1 MSAERGSRRLLLVCL
16 AAYALFLAWTVFWPT
31 GRIAGSV
38 VLHADDAAL
47 TLGVPAR
54 IIDPSRMEFALN
66 AAMVAPLVVLAV
78 LLWPRWGWERWTAY
92 AFVASSAVELTQGL
106 FLPMRSAQYV
116 DVVANTC
123 GAGLGA
129 VLGRLLLAVRSR
141 AVAEPAAEP
150 AEE

>member
-1 MSAERGSRRLLLVCL
+1 MSADHRSRRGVLVTCL
-16 AAYALFLAWTVFWPT
+16 AAYGLFLAWTVFWPT
-31 GRIAGSV
+31 GRIASAV

-66 AAMVAPLVVLAV
+66 AAMVTPLVLLAV

-106 FLPMRSAQYV
+106 FLPLRSAQYV
-116 DVVANTC
+116 DVVANTR

-129 VLGRLLLAVRSR
+129 VLGRLVVRSNT
-141 AVAEPAAEP
+141 VAAPV
-150 AEE
+150 EE